1 MSDDDLLDF
10 YQILKKLRSKVPDF
24 KIEYDDPL
32 EHITLFIN
40 NKVAKTAVFE
50 IRSNGDIVVSSYLPI
65 IYGNVLKSDMVSLW
79 KSGLKDV
86 WRDSRVVEV
95 GKKIKTLDDFL
106 VLVPK
111 PWNNEDIDVSSSY
124 I

>member
-1 MSDDDLLDF
+1 
-10 YQILKKLRSKVPDF
+10 
-24 KIEYDDPL
+24 
-32 EHITLFIN
+32 
-40 NKVAKTAVFE
+40 
-50 IRSNGDIVVSSYLPI
+50 
-65 IYGNVLKSDMVSLW
+65 MVSLW